1 MHNDLTPVKEELDA
15 LIKIIINTVPVEQ
28 IYLFGSYAY
37 GVPHKDS
44 DFDLY
49 IVLKDDASMRDI
61 DATTEIGIATF
72 KIRKRAMDLLVHKK
86 SKFLDRSTGL
96 ATIEKTV
103 VQEGIKL
110 YG

>member
-61 DATTEIGIATF
+61 DATDAINYATY
-72 KIRKRAMDLLVHKK
+72 KRVKPMDLLVHKK